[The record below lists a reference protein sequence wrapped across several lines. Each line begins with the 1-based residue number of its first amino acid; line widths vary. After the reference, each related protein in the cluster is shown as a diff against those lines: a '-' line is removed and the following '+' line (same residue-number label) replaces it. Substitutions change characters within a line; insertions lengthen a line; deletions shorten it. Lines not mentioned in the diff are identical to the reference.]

1 MRSFVLTLT
10 AAVAATA
17 LPDVTVVP
25 KELACSNWPF
35 YRQLNSVAGPFTLFA
50 DSTGNATIDGNKATY
65 ITIDDPTIA
74 SGWIGITPQKGV
86 AVPYF
91 QCQAF
96 GSSEMLAVN
105 YNGAYQPLSISEYF
119 YHEYDG
125 LIFMKTTAKGAPIEP
140 HWHYYPNG
148 TRQAG
153 TFLGFNNFT
162 TWAYLL
168 DSTSGKYRVRL
179 LTDTS
184 TPLIDGEFTGFV
196 RAGDPSV
203 SD

>member
-1 MRSFVLTLT
+1 MRSILLALSAA
-10 AAVAATA
+10 AAVTA
-17 LPDVTVVP
+17 LPNITVVP

-35 YRQLNSVAGPFTLFA
+35 FRQQSSVAGPFTIFA
-50 DSTGNATIDGNKATY
+50 DSTGNADLDGNKAVY
-65 ITIDDPTIA
+65 ITISDVTIA
-74 SGWIGITPQKGV
+74 SGWIGILPQKDA
-86 AVPYF
+86 AVPQI

-96 GSSEMLAVN
+96 GSAEMLAVN
-105 YNGAYQPLSISEYF
+105 YNGAYQPLSISEYI

-125 LIFMKTTAKGAPIEP
+125 LIFFKTVAKGAPIEP

-153 TFLGFNNFT
+153 TFLGFNNST

-168 DSTSGKYRVRL
+168 DSSSGKYRIRL

-184 TPLIDGEFTGFV
+184 KPLFDGEFTGFV
-196 RAGDPSV
+196 RAGDPSL